1 MTRRHRERFGHCG
14 LKTTVY
20 PSDECR
26 AVRRPL
32 CAGRCAQV
40 LPAETRP
47 VGRDLRRTGRCQW
60 LYRERAKI
68 VHDDS
73 RCKHDFVYMENVNKT
88 TSKCG

>member
-1 MTRRHRERFGHCG
+1 MTGGTGSNLGIVGSKRLCIRRMNAG
-14 LKTTVY
+14 
-20 PSDECR
+20 
-26 AVRRPL
+26 L

-47 VGRDLRRTGRCQW
+47 VGRDLRRTGKCQW

-73 RCKHDFVYMENVNKT
+73 RCKHDFVYMENVNKN